1 MQSQLLSIKPL
12 SLSFLRYSHIFI
24 VPSTAVTLKQGI
36 FMPIK
41 NGKALRVP
49 ANYKGMLR
57 EIEEVLT
64 SSLPDETDE
73 ERRQKKLVKDKTNFT
88 EIRKYF
94 AEMSAHDNH
103 FNKEGVADTVYIM
116 KTIWNKQNEMA
127 NSFTTKELFY
137 F

>member
-1 MQSQLLSIKPL
+1 
-12 SLSFLRYSHIFI
+12 
-24 VPSTAVTLKQGI
+24 
-36 FMPIK
+36 MPIK

-49 ANYKGMLR
+49 ANYKGMLK
-57 EIEEVLT
+57 EIDEVLT
-64 SSLPDETDE
+64 TCLEDESDE
-73 ERRQKKLVKDKTNFT
+73 DKRQKKLVKDKENFK

-94 AEMSAHDNH
+94 LEMSAQDNH
-103 FNKEGVADTVYIM
+103 FNKEGLADSTYIL